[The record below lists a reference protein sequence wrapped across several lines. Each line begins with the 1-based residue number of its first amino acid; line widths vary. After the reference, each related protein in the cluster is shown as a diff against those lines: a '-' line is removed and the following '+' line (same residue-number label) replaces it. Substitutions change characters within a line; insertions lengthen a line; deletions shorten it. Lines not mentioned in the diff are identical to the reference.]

1 MKPLPKESASTERGR
16 SSVEEKLITAAC
28 TLLAKSGPNAVSNR
42 DIAKLAGVNHGQ
54 IHHYFGSKH
63 GLLKAAMSR
72 VSQMHWDHTQEN
84 GYIPLKGLEQGH
96 LYALAVVRCAIDGE
110 LELATQH
117 VTDNISVPRSVLNN
131 RIKSQ
136 DPSLTQL
143 DAQCAM
149 AVPVAIEM
157 GWAVLEPYIFNA
169 LDIKEE
175 DVAKVREHVAATL
188 TAILGGTNFAD
199 DTSP

>member
-1 MKPLPKESASTERGR
+1 MKDLPKESVATERGR
-16 SSVEEKLITAAC
+16 PSVEEKLITAAC
-28 TLLAKSGPNAVSNR
+28 SLLAKSGPNAVSNR

-72 VSQMHWDHTQEN
+72 VSQIHWDHTQES
-84 GYIPLKGLEQGH
+84 GYIPLEGLVEDH

-110 LELATQH
+110 LGLATQH
-117 VTDNISVPRSVLNN
+117 VTDNISVPRLVLEN

-136 DPSLTQL
+136 DPLLTAL
-143 DAQCAM
+143 DAKCEM
-149 AVPVAIEM
+149 AVPMVIEM
-157 GWAVLEPYIFNA
+157 GWAVLEPYIIKA

-175 DVAKVREHVAATL
+175 DTKKLREHISATL
-188 TAILGGTNFAD
+188 TTIMDGKNVG
-199 DTSP
+199 

>member
-1 MKPLPKESASTERGR
+1 MKDLPKESIATERGR
-16 SSVEEKLITAAC
+16 PSVEEKLITAAC
-28 TLLAKSGPNAVSNR
+28 SLLAKSGPNAVSNR

-72 VSQMHWDHTQEN
+72 VSQIHWDHTQES
-84 GYIPLKGLEQGH
+84 GYIPLEGLVEDH

-110 LELATQH
+110 LGLATQH
-117 VTDNISVPRSVLNN
+117 VTDNISVPRLVLEN

-136 DPSLTQL
+136 DPLLTAL
-143 DAQCAM
+143 DAKCEM
-149 AVPVAIEM
+149 AVPMVIEM
-157 GWAVLEPYIFNA
+157 GWAVLEPYIIKA

-175 DVAKVREHVAATL
+175 DTKKLREHISATL
-188 TAILGGTNFAD
+188 TTIMDGKNVG
-199 DTSP
+199 

>member
-1 MKPLPKESASTERGR
+1 MKALPKEIAATERGR
-16 SSVEEKLITAAC
+16 SSVEEKLIAAAC
-28 TLLAKSGPNAVSNR
+28 SLLAKSGPNAVSNR
-42 DIAKLAGVNHGQ
+42 DIAKRAGVNHGQ

-72 VSQMHWDHTQEN
+72 VSQTHWDNTQEN
-84 GYIPLKGLEQGH
+84 GYIPLKGLGEDQ

-117 VTDNISVPRSVLNN
+117 VTDNISVPRLLLEN

-136 DPSLTQL
+136 DPSLTPL

-169 LDIKEE
+169 LDVKEE
-175 DVAKVREHVAATL
+175 DIQKVREHVAATL
-188 TAILGGTNFAD
+188 AMIMDNTSLA

>member
-1 MKPLPKESASTERGR
+1 MKDLPKESVATERGR
-16 SSVEEKLITAAC
+16 PSVEEKLITAAC
-28 TLLAKSGPNAVSNR
+28 SLLAKSGPNAVSNR

-72 VSQMHWDHTQEN
+72 VSQIHWDHTQES
-84 GYIPLKGLEQGH
+84 GYIPLEGLVEDH

-110 LELATQH
+110 LGLATQH
-117 VTDNISVPRSVLNN
+117 VTDNISVPRLVLKN

-136 DPSLTQL
+136 DPLLTEL
-143 DAQCAM
+143 DAKCEM
-149 AVPVAIEM
+149 AVPMVIEM
-157 GWAVLEPYIFNA
+157 GWAVLEPYIIKA

-175 DVAKVREHVAATL
+175 DTKKLREHISATL
-188 TAILGGTNFAD
+188 TTIMDGKNVG
-199 DTSP
+199 

>member
-1 MKPLPKESASTERGR
+1 MKDLPKESAATERGR

-28 TLLAKSGPNAVSNR
+28 SLLAKSGPNAVSNR

-72 VSQMHWDHTQEN
+72 VSQIHWDHTQES
-84 GYIPLKGLEQGH
+84 GYIPLEGLVEDH
-96 LYALAVVRCAIDGE
+96 LYAWAVVRCAIDGE
-110 LELATQH
+110 LGLATQH
-117 VTDNISVPRSVLNN
+117 VTDNISVPRLVLEN

-136 DPSLTQL
+136 DPLLTAL
-143 DAQCAM
+143 DAKCEM
-149 AVPVAIEM
+149 AVPMVIEM
-157 GWAVLEPYIFNA
+157 GWAVLEPYIIKA

-175 DVAKVREHVAATL
+175 DTNKLREHISATL
-188 TAILGGTNFAD
+188 TTIMDGKNVG
-199 DTSP
+199 

>member
-1 MKPLPKESASTERGR
+1 MKDLPKESVATERGR
-16 SSVEEKLITAAC
+16 PSVEEKLITAAC
-28 TLLAKSGPNAVSNR
+28 SLLAKSGPNAVSNR

-72 VSQMHWDHTQEN
+72 VSQIHWDHTQES
-84 GYIPLKGLEQGH
+84 GYIPLEGLVEDH

-110 LELATQH
+110 LGLATQH
-117 VTDNISVPRSVLNN
+117 VTDNISVPRLVLEN

-136 DPSLTQL
+136 DPLLTEL
-143 DAQCAM
+143 DAKCEM
-149 AVPVAIEM
+149 AVPMVIEM
-157 GWAVLEPYIFNA
+157 GWAVLEPYIIKA

-175 DVAKVREHVAATL
+175 DTKKLREHISATL
-188 TAILGGTNFAD
+188 TTIMDGKNVG
-199 DTSP
+199 

>member
-1 MKPLPKESASTERGR
+1 MKALPKEIAATERGR
-16 SSVEEKLITAAC
+16 SSVEEKLIAAAC
-28 TLLAKSGPNAVSNR
+28 LLLAKSGPNAVSNR
-42 DIAKLAGVNHGQ
+42 DIAKRAGVNHGQ

-72 VSQMHWDHTQEN
+72 VSQTHWDNTQEN
-84 GYIPLKGLEQGH
+84 GYIPLKGLGGDQ

-117 VTDNISVPRSVLNN
+117 VTDNISVPRLLLEN

-136 DPSLTQL
+136 DPSLTPL

-169 LDIKEE
+169 LDVKEE
-175 DVAKVREHVAATL
+175 DIQKVREHVAATL
-188 TAILGGTNFAD
+188 AMIMNNTSLA
-199 DTSP
+199 DTSA

>member
-1 MKPLPKESASTERGR
+1 MKDLPKESVATERGR
-16 SSVEEKLITAAC
+16 PSVEEKLITAAC
-28 TLLAKSGPNAVSNR
+28 SLLAKSGPNAVSNR

-72 VSQMHWDHTQEN
+72 VSQIHWDHTQES
-84 GYIPLKGLEQGH
+84 GYIPLEGLVEDH

-110 LELATQH
+110 LGLATQH
-117 VTDNISVPRSVLNN
+117 VTDNISVPRLVLEN

-136 DPSLTQL
+136 DPLLTAL
-143 DAQCAM
+143 DAKCEM
-149 AVPVAIEM
+149 AVPMVIEM
-157 GWAVLEPYIFNA
+157 GWAVLEPYIIKA

-175 DVAKVREHVAATL
+175 DTNKLREHISATL
-188 TAILGGTNFAD
+188 TTIMDGKNVG
-199 DTSP
+199 

>member
-1 MKPLPKESASTERGR
+1 MKDLSKESVATERGR
-16 SSVEEKLITAAC
+16 PSVEEKLITAAC
-28 TLLAKSGPNAVSNR
+28 SLLAKSGPNAVSNR

-72 VSQMHWDHTQEN
+72 VSQIHWDHTQES
-84 GYIPLKGLEQGH
+84 GYIPLEGLVEDH

-110 LELATQH
+110 LGLATQH
-117 VTDNISVPRSVLNN
+117 VTDNISVPRLVLKN

-136 DPSLTQL
+136 DPLLTEL
-143 DAQCAM
+143 DAKCEM
-149 AVPVAIEM
+149 AVPMVIEM
-157 GWAVLEPYIFNA
+157 GWAVLEPYIIKA

-175 DVAKVREHVAATL
+175 DTKKLREHISATL
-188 TAILGGTNFAD
+188 TTIMDGKNVG
-199 DTSP
+199 